1 VVALNCR
8 VCGCENTR
16 VLLVDS
22 EGREYHRCET
32 CAATFLLPSGFLT
45 AEAELA
51 HYLTHL
57 NDLDD
62 QGYRAY
68 LAKLANPLLAR
79 IQPNSKG
86 LDFGCGPASAL
97 AAMLREAGHTM
108 SIYDP
113 FFADDPACL
122 GEVYDFVTCTET
134 AEHFHYPDIEFNR
147 LRGLVRPGGLLA
159 VMTIFQTD
167 DALFENWRY
176 RHDPTHVVFYREQT
190 FRFLA
195 AKLGMNC
202 DIIAKDVVF
211 LTSPR

>member
-1 VVALNCR
+1 
-8 VCGCENTR
+8 

-22 EGREYHRCET
+22 EGKNYHRCRA
-32 CAATFLLPSGFLT
+32 CAATFLEPAEFLT
-45 AEAELA
+45 AEVELA
-51 HYLTHL
+51 HYLTHQ

-97 AAMLREAGHTM
+97 AAMLGEAGHTM

-134 AEHFHYPDIEFNR
+134 AEHFHYPDIEFKR

-190 FRFLA
+190 FRYLA
-195 AKLGMNC
+195 AKLGMTC

-211 LTSPR
+211 LTRPR